1 MSAGKICSR
10 VVVFA
15 NEAETLREAAI
26 RMRDNNVGTLVIL
39 DDERRPAGIVTDRD
53 IVTRGVADDRD
64 AVYTTLAEVMTREAK
79 SIHESTP
86 IEEALRIMERSAV
99 RRLVVVA
106 DDGTLAGL
114 LSLDDVMELLAQEAG
129 SIGRLLRVEAP
140 VIIG

>member
-15 NEAETLREAAI
+15 NEAETLRDAAL

-39 DDERRPAGIVTDRD
+39 GEDRRPIGIVTDRD
-53 IVTRGVADDRD
+53 IVTRGVAEDRD
-64 AVYTTLAEVMTREAK
+64 AVYTTLAEVLTPEVK

-86 IEEALRIMERSAV
+86 IEEALRLMERSAV
-99 RRLVVVA
+99 RRLIVEA
-106 DDGTLAGL
+106 DDGTLAGI
-114 LSLDDVMELLAQEAG
+114 LSVDDVLELLAQEVG